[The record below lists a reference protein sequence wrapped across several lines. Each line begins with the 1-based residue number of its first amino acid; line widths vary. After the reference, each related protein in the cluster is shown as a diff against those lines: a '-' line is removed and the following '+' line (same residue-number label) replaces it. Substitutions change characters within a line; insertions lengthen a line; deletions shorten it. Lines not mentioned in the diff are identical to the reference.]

1 MDYTDHGNIA
11 KTLGSIAAAL
21 AAMAVVSANDTTTPP
36 FAASTASAA
45 ETTPTVAPKPE
56 TTPTVT
62 PHPPAP
68 IVDGPTT
75 NINPRFVDVRIANY
89 NTYRDKPTDV
99 QLTPP
104 NPHLTWNATTGAIV
118 GIGAPNTTY
127 TATITYGTHTLAPIQ
142 FTTAKAPH
150 TSTTY
155 AVDGT
160 QTYGIGLPIRIHF
173 NHAITNKQDIE
184 QRATVTTTP
193 TQPGSWGW
201 LNHNTL
207 VWRPD
212 TYWQPG
218 TRINVNL
225 PLASTLL
232 TPTTFGTN
240 TTQNLTIGRSLIMKI
255 DNNTHHMNIIHNG
268 QHTKT
273 IPVSLGKNTPTHRT
287 RSGTKIIYTQQRHHT
302 MRGPEHDPYEVHT
315 EYAMRLTNS
324 GEFIH
329 AAPWSVHAQGKRNVS
344 HGCTNVSTD
353 NAKWLYHNTLIG
365 DVVETTNTGRH
376 ETNINNGWGSLWDLT
391 PTQWRTKSAL
401 HQPHT
406 K

>member
-1 MDYTDHGNIA
+1 MDYTDHAKIA
-11 KTLGSIAAAL
+11 KTLGAFAAGL
-21 AAMAVVSANDTTTPP
+21 AAIAVYSASGTTTSP
-36 FAASTASAA
+36 FVASSASAA
-45 ETTPTVAPKPE
+45 ETTPDITAEPE
-56 TTPTVT
+56 ATPTVT
-62 PHPPAP
+62 PPPPAP
-68 IVDGPTT
+68 IVAGPTT
-75 NINPRFVDVRIANY
+75 DVDPRFVDVRIANFGA
-89 NTYRDKPTDV
+89 YRDKPTDV
-99 QLTPP
+99 RLTPP
-104 NPHLTWNATTGAIV
+104 NPHLTWNATTGSIV
-118 GIGAPNTTY
+118 GIGAPDTTY
-127 TATITYGTHTLAPIQ
+127 TATITYDTQTLAPIQ
-142 FTTAKAPH
+142 FTTAKAPQTR
-150 TSTTY
+150 TSY

-160 QTYGIGLPIRIHF
+160 QTYGVGLPIRIHF
-173 NHAITNKQDIE
+173 NRAITNKQDIE
-184 QRATVTTTP
+184 QRATVTSTP
-193 TQPGSWGW
+193 AQPGSWGW
-201 LNHNTL
+201 LGDYTL

-225 PLASTLL
+225 PLASTLI

-255 DNNTHHMNIIHNG
+255 DANTHHMDVIQNG
-268 QHTKT
+268 QHLKT
-273 IPVSLGKNTPTHRT
+273 IPVSLGKNTRTHRS

-315 EYAMRLTNS
+315 EYAMRMTNS

-376 ETNINNGWGSLWDLT
+376 ETNINNGWGSIWDLT
-391 PTQWRTKSAL
+391 PAQWRTKSAL
-401 HQPHT
+401 NHPT
-406 K
+406 KK